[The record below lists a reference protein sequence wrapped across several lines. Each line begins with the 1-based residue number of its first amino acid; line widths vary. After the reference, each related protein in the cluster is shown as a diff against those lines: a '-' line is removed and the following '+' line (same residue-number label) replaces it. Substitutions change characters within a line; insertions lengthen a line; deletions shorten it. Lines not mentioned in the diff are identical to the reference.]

1 MFLIYIA
8 CLVFGGVLLVMA
20 MMAGGDGADHELGT
34 HGDVSHDLGGH
45 ADFSHELAGD
55 TDMAHDLSTEGGIDA
70 HTELAAHG
78 DASLHTADAGHA
90 AMQHAHANAADA
102 VRYLSFRNF
111 VFFMAFFGL
120 TGTVLTTLAIP
131 SLITA
136 ISAAGMGVFA
146 SQVGYRLM
154 RYLKGSETGQAV
166 DLGDLRGH
174 TGTVLVGCGRTQTG
188 KITVHSGTQTL
199 TLLAQVATEERRA
212 HFKPGDTVIIS
223 RVERGIAHVIDGR
236 LLDDHPPT
244 QLT

>member
-20 MMAGGDGADHELGT
+20 MMAGGDGADHELGA
-34 HGDVSHDLGGH
+34 HADVSHDLGGH
-45 ADFSHELAGD
+45 ADVSHDLSGD
-55 TDMAHDLSTEGGIDA
+55 TDMSHDLSGDTAVDV
-70 HTELAAHG
+70 HTELATHG
-78 DASLHTADAGHA
+78 DASGHT
-90 AMQHAHANAADA
+90 AMQHTHANAADA
-102 VRYLSFRNF
+102 VRFLSFRNF

-131 SLITA
+131 SFITA
-136 ISAAGMGVFA
+136 LSAAGMGIFA

-154 RYLKGSETGQAV
+154 RYLKGSETGQGV

-174 TGTVLVGCGRTQTG
+174 AGTVLVGCGRTQTG
-188 KITVHSGTQTL
+188 KITVHSGPQTL
-199 TLLAQVATEERRA
+199 TLLAQVAQEERRA

-223 RVERGIAHVIDGR
+223 RVERGIAFVIDGR

>member
-20 MMAGGDGADHELGT
+20 MMAGGDGADHELDA
-34 HGDVSHDLGGH
+34 HGDVAHDLGGH
-45 ADFSHELAGD
+45 ADVSHELSGD
-55 TDMAHDLSTEGGIDA
+55 TD
-70 HTELAAHG
+70 
-78 DASLHTADAGHA
+78 HA
-90 AMQHAHANAADA
+90 AVQHTHANAADA
-102 VRYLSFRNF
+102 VRYLSFRNV

-131 SLITA
+131 SIITA
-136 ISAAGMGVFA
+136 LSAAGMGVFA

-174 TGTVLVGCGRTQTG
+174 TGTVLVGCGRAQTG
-188 KITVHSGTQTL
+188 KITVRSGTQTL